1 MKRKIY
7 LFCAIILSLW
17 FVNEFR
23 LTQQQILTYS
33 ILLHPESTDFFSNFN
48 VFLIFADIAF
58 ALTALVFWSINVKKE
73 KTSKFTIIFLLVCS
87 VIITYL
93 AIYNGISE
101 IIALNRVKDMHGYAN
116 ADYYY
121 NPIITFLI
129 YCVYG
134 FILFWALRSK
144 DEASQNHP
152 LITLTNGLILTV
164 ICFTILISIKEII
177 EHLSC
182 GLNNAINF
190 NGRYLVNYIVTSS
203 IIVLLQPLIILSI
216 RSFYLGEK
224 HKLLKASFIFSI
236 IAFIIF
242 IILPYIESYILED
255 DFLKLGHEDTRLLFI
270 IVMFTIYITTAVLTK
285 KRITIHPFNGWFFG
299 PAISAHYFTG
309 PSRDV

>member
-17 FVNEFR
+17 FVNEFILIR
-23 LTQQQILTYS
+23 QLILTYS

-48 VFLIFADIAF
+48 LFLIFADIAF
-58 ALTALVFWSINVKKE
+58 ALTALVFWSINIKKE
-73 KTSKFTIIFLLVCS
+73 KTSKFTIIFLLACS

-93 AIYNGISE
+93 AIYNGISQ
-101 IIALNRVKDMHGYAN
+101 IIALNRVKNMHGYAN

-121 NPIITFLI
+121 NPVITFLT

-134 FILFWALRSK
+134 FILFLALRSK

-164 ICFTILISIKEII
+164 ICFTILISIKKII
-177 EHLSC
+177 EHLPLELDNTFNS
-182 GLNNAINF
+182 NSNA
-190 NGRYLVNYIVTSS
+190 LVDYIVTSS

-224 HKLLKASFIFSI
+224 HKLLTASFIFSI

-242 IILPYIESYILED
+242 IILPFIESYILYED
-255 DFLKLGHEDTRLLFI
+255 FFTTAHVGIELVFI
-270 IVMFTIYITTAVLTK
+270 IVMFTFYITTRVLTK
-285 KRITIHPFNGWFFG
+285 KDN
-299 PAISAHYFTG
+299 
-309 PSRDV
+309 

>member
-23 LTQQQILTYS
+23 LIQQQILTYS

-48 VFLIFADIAF
+48 VFLIFADIVF
-58 ALTALVFWSINVKKE
+58 ALTALVFWSINIKKE

-87 VIITYL
+87 VIVTYL

-101 IIALNRVKDMHGYAN
+101 IIALNRVKNMHGYAN
-116 ADYYY
+116 ADYYL
-121 NPIITFLI
+121 NPIITFLK

-134 FILFWALRSK
+134 FILFWVLRSK

-164 ICFTILISIKEII
+164 ICFTILISIKKII
-177 EHLSC
+177 GHLPIE
-182 GLNNAINF
+182 LNNVF
-190 NGRYLVNYIVTSS
+190 NSSSNALVNYIVTSS

-224 HKLLKASFIFSI
+224 HKLLTVSFIFSI
-236 IAFIIF
+236 IVFIIF
-242 IILPYIESYILED
+242 IILPYIESYILYD
-255 DFLKLGHEDTRLLFI
+255 DFLKMGHDDIELLFI
-270 IVMFTIYITTAVLTK
+270 IVMFTFYITTAVLTK
-285 KRITIHPFNGWFFG
+285 KRELKKYDT
-299 PAISAHYFTG
+299 
-309 PSRDV
+309 

>member
-7 LFCAIILSLW
+7 LFCTIILSLW

-23 LTQQQILTYS
+23 LIQQQILTYS
-33 ILLHPESTDFFSNFN
+33 ILLHPESTDFFSNLN

-58 ALTALVFWSINVKKE
+58 ALTALVFWSINIKKE

-93 AIYNGISE
+93 AIYNGISQ
-101 IIALNRVKDMHGYAN
+101 IIALNRVKNMHGYAN

-121 NPIITFLI
+121 NPIITFLT

-134 FILFWALRSK
+134 FILFLALRSK

-152 LITLTNGLILTV
+152 LIPLTNGLILTV
-164 ICFTILISIKEII
+164 ICFTILISIKKII
-177 EHLSC
+177 EYLPIE
-182 GLNNAINF
+182 LNTS
-190 NGRYLVNYIVTSS
+190 GRFLVDYIVTSS

-224 HKLLKASFIFSI
+224 HKLLTASFIFSI

-242 IILPYIESYILED
+242 IILPFIESYILYE
-255 DFLKLGHEDTRLLFI
+255 DFLKTAHADIELLFI
-270 IVMFTIYITTAVLTK
+270 IVMFTFYITTAVLTK
-285 KRITIHPFNGWFFG
+285 KDN
-299 PAISAHYFTG
+299 
-309 PSRDV
+309 